1 VIERSTMF
9 SSDSRVCSSIVDAI
23 LIALPSMMKSNW
35 KSTAHTTF
43 GASAWIGRIKDT
55 PARLRRLRTGL
66 TSAWDVMNGFVN
78 ETGRN
83 GRWRGTRRD
92 GLDGRLVVTCTFE
105 TCKATRDDD
114 RLAHHPELADPC
126 LVLAT
131 GGNVSGGLRPWR
143 LSCRS

>member
-1 VIERSTMF
+1 MIERSTMF

-43 GASAWIGRIKDT
+43 GASAWIGRIEDT

-83 GRWRGTRRD
+83 GRDGVERG
-92 GLDGRLVVTCTFE
+92 VM
-105 TCKATRDDD
+105 A
-114 RLAHHPELADPC
+114 
-126 LVLAT
+126 
-131 GGNVSGGLRPWR
+131 
-143 LSCRS
+143 